1 MKEVGY
7 QRRFEIRIYF
17 VFGLFLLVVG
27 FLIGWLHPARVSQQ
41 IGPALK
47 QLAQTM
53 EHNGAQLPWPHEWL
67 LLLLHNAGTATELA
81 LFGLAFGIF
90 PAYSMWMNG
99 LVSGYAVSLVVQ
111 AKGVPAWKPIVF
123 GLLPHGIFELTA
135 ILWAAALG
143 IGNGMALFRAIGR
156 AFRSETPT
164 RTADGQRKNTG
175 ESFRDA
181 HPLRF
186 SLLRTARSLP
196 IIWGMLVIAATI
208 ESAITPHIIA
218 WGIPNLQSH

>member
-1 MKEVGY
+1 MKQVGS
-7 QRRFEIRIYF
+7 QRRFEIGVYF
-17 VFGLFLLVVG
+17 IFGLFLLVAG
-27 FLIGWLHPARVSQQ
+27 FLVGWLNPTRVSRQ
-41 IGPALK
+41 IGPTLK
-47 QLAQTM
+47 QLIQSIDR
-53 EHNGAQLPWPHEWL
+53 NGAHLPWPHEFL

-81 LFGLAFGIF
+81 IFGLAFGIF

-111 AKGVPAWKPIVF
+111 AKGIPAWKPIVF

-156 AFRSETPT
+156 TVRSGTST
-164 RTADGQRKNTG
+164 RLADGHRKDTG

-181 HPLRF
+181 HPLRY

-196 IIWGMLVIAATI
+196 VIWGMLVIAAII
-208 ESAITPHIIA
+208 ESAITPHLIT
-218 WGIPNLQSH
+218 WGILN